1 MNIKTNDRK
10 GILQLICGLVFTVAL
25 FSGSDAYAWHGGGYH
40 GGGWHG
46 GGWHGGGWHRGGGWW
61 GHGNGWG
68 YGGWGNVVVAPGVG
82 YYGGARCAWVGGHYN
97 RYGNWIR
104 PHRNCW

>member
-1 MNIKTNDRK
+1 MDAKTKDRK
-10 GILQLICGLVFTVAL
+10 GLIQFVCGLVFTIAL
-25 FSGSDAYAWHGGGYH
+25 FSGADAYAWHS
-40 GGGWHG
+40 GGWHG
-46 GGWHGGGWHRGGGWW
+46 GGWHGGGWHRAGNWGHGNGWW
-61 GHGNGWG
+61 GHGRGWG

-82 YYGGARCAWVGGHYN
+82 YYGARCAWIGGHYN